1 MGNYSAKQGDYSIA
15 ARPPAAAGPNEFSH
29 LYRRIVTQCKTAC
42 KRLGLRQKLLA
53 RLLRLRL
60 ECGSKCLKGNT
71 AAERHRL
78 RVRLTSKSVDEKF
91 RPGIHAI
98 LARKV
103 LDMKSIPRLLF
114 PLFLLCPGLLF
125 PAAVFAGDD
134 WRPVDP
140 ADLALKAPVVEKDAD
155 AEAIFW
161 EVRLSD
167 DVEGGGPRTV
177 LRHYIR
183 IKVFTERGRESQS
196 KIDIPFLSNWKIQ
209 DIAARTIKPDGSI
222 VELKKDDVLERTI
235 EKANGRKIK
244 AKSFAMPGV
253 EPGAIIEYRWK
264 EVRNDQVANYIRL
277 YFQRDVPVQLV
288 KYYIKPLSLPGFEYG
303 MRVQTFNGEPSP
315 FVKEKDGFYSV
326 SMSKVVAF
334 HEEPRMPPEDAVRPW
349 MLLFYSKETNLEV
362 EKFWQDYGKRTY
374 EANKSRMKVSDEV
387 KTAAAA
393 AIAGA
398 STPEEKLE
406 KLFEFCRSKIKNVND
421 DASGLTSED
430 RAKLKENKSPAD
442 TLKRGMGTGTDI
454 DMLFASLAIASG
466 FDARVVRLSD
476 RSDTFFDKG
485 FPDDYFIQAYDIAV
499 KVGDQ
504 WRFYDPASTY
514 VPLGMLRWQEE
525 AQQALLS
532 DPKQSIWLRTP
543 LSPPEKSKVKRT
555 AKLTLSDDGTLEGDA
570 KIEYYGHMGV
580 FRKEWDDEDSP
591 AQREETLRDTV
602 KKQMSTAE
610 VSAIK
615 VENVTDPLKPY
626 VYNYHIRVPG
636 YAQRTGKRL
645 FLQPEFFQHGIA
657 PLFSG
662 SNRRYP
668 VYFSYPWS
676 EEDQVTIEL
685 PVGFSL
691 DNADAPQPFSAG
703 PVGDYKPTIGVTKDG
718 RTMVYKRNF
727 FFGGADTIVF
737 PVETYAKLKG
747 YFDAIHQ
754 ADNHTVTLKQAA
766 ATAAATP

>member
-1 MGNYSAKQGDYSIA
+1 M
-15 ARPPAAAGPNEFSH
+15 RPLHRFLLPLLF
-29 LYRRIVTQCKTAC
+29 LC
-42 KRLGLRQKLLA
+42 LGL
-53 RLLRLRL
+53 
-60 ECGSKCLKGNT
+60 
-71 AAERHRL
+71 
-78 RVRLTSKSVDEKF
+78 
-91 RPGIHAI
+91 
-98 LARKV
+98 V
-103 LDMKSIPRLLF
+103 L
-114 PLFLLCPGLLF
+114 
-125 PAAVFAGDD
+125 PATVFAGDD

-140 ADLALKAPVVEKDAD
+140 SDLALKVPVVEKDAD

-167 DVEGGGPRTV
+167 EVEGDTPRTV
-177 LRHYIR
+177 LRHYVR
-183 IKVFTERGRESQS
+183 IKVFSERGRESQS

-222 VELKKDDVLERTI
+222 VAVKKEDVLERTI
-235 EKANGRKIK
+235 EKSNGRKIK

-264 EVRNDQVANYIRL
+264 EMRNDRLANYIRL

-288 KYYIKPLSLPGFEYG
+288 KYYIKPLSLPGFEYR
-303 MRVQTFNGEPSP
+303 MRAQTFNGQTSP
-315 FVKEKDGFYSV
+315 FTKEKDGFYSV
-326 SMSKVVAF
+326 SMSKVPAF

-349 MLLFYSKETNLEV
+349 MLVFYSKETKLEG
-362 EKFWQDYGKRTY
+362 EKYWQDYGKRTY
-374 EANKSRMKVSDEV
+374 EENKSRMKVSDEV
-387 KTAAAA
+387 KTASAA

-406 KLFEFCRSKIKNVND
+406 KLFEFCRSKIKNIND
-421 DASGLTSED
+421 DASGLTAED

-454 DMLFASLAIASG
+454 DMLFAALAIAAG
-466 FDARVVRLSD
+466 FDARMVNLSD
-476 RSDTFFDKG
+476 RSDTFFDKA

-499 KVGDQ
+499 KVGDH

-532 DPKQSIWLRTP
+532 DPKEPIWLTTP

-555 AKLTLSDDGTLEGDA
+555 AQLTLSDDGTLEGNA
-570 KIEYYGHMGV
+570 HIEYYGHMAV
-580 FRKEWDDEDSP
+580 YRKEWDDDDSP
-591 AQREETLRDTV
+591 AQREETLRDAV
-602 KKQMSTAE
+602 KKQMSTAD

-615 VENVTDPLKPY
+615 IENVTDPLKPY
-626 VYNYHIRVPG
+626 IYNYHIRVPG

-645 FLQPEFFQHGIA
+645 FLQPEFFQHGIG

-662 SNRRYP
+662 SERKYP
-668 VYFSYPWS
+668 VYFDYPWS

-685 PVGFSL
+685 PAGFSL

-703 PVGDYKPTIGVTKDG
+703 PVSDYKPLISVTKDG
-718 RTMVYKRNF
+718 STLIYKRNF
-727 FFGGADTIVF
+727 FFGGGDTIIF
-737 PVETYAKLKG
+737 PVDSYARLKN
-747 YFDAIHQ
+747 YFDAVHQ
-754 ADNHTVTLKQAA
+754 SDNHTVTLKQAA
-766 ATAAATP
+766 ATATATP

>member
-1 MGNYSAKQGDYSIA
+1 M
-15 ARPPAAAGPNEFSH
+15 R
-29 LYRRIVTQCKTAC
+29 
-42 KRLGLRQKLLA
+42 
-53 RLLRLRL
+53 
-60 ECGSKCLKGNT
+60 
-71 AAERHRL
+71 
-78 RVRLTSKSVDEKF
+78 
-91 RPGIHAI
+91 
-98 LARKV
+98 
-103 LDMKSIPRLLF
+103 SIPRLLF
-114 PLFLLCPGLLF
+114 FLFLFGLVLAL

-167 DVEGGGPRTV
+167 DVESGSPRTV

-183 IKVFTERGRESQS
+183 IKVFSERGRESQS
-196 KIDIPFLSNWKIQ
+196 KIDIPFLSNWKVQ

-222 VELKKDDVLERTI
+222 VVVKKEDVLERTI
-235 EKANGRKIK
+235 VKSNGRKIK

-264 EVRNDQVANYIRL
+264 EMRTDQLANYIRL

-288 KYYIKPLSLPGFEYG
+288 KYYVKPLSLPGFEYG
-303 MRVQTFNGEPSP
+303 MRAQTFNGPASP
-315 FVKEKDGFYSV
+315 FIKEKDGFYSV
-326 SMSKVVAF
+326 SMSKVPAF
-334 HEEPRMPPEDAVRPW
+334 HEEPRMPPEDSVRPW
-349 MLLFYSKETNLEV
+349 MLIYYSKETKLEG
-362 EKFWQDYGKRTY
+362 EKYWQDYGKRTY
-374 EANKSRMKVSDEV
+374 EENKSRMKVSDEV
-387 KTAAAA
+387 KTTSAAAS
-393 AIAGA
+393 AGA

-421 DASGLTSED
+421 DASGLTAEE
-430 RAKLKENKSPAD
+430 RGKLKENKSPAD

-454 DMLFASLAIASG
+454 DMLFASLAIAAG
-466 FDARVVRLSD
+466 FDARLVNLSD

-504 WRFYDPASTY
+504 WHFYDPASTY

-525 AQQALLS
+525 AQEALLS
-532 DPKQSIWLRTP
+532 DPREPIWLRTP

-570 KIEYYGHMGV
+570 QIEYYGHMAV
-580 FRKEWDDEDSP
+580 YRKEWDDDDSP
-591 AQREETLRDTV
+591 AQREETLRETV

-615 VENVTDPLKPY
+615 IENVTDPLKPY
-626 VYNYHIRVPG
+626 TYNYHIRVSG

-645 FLQPEFFQHGIA
+645 FLQPEFFQHGTE

-662 SNRRYP
+662 SERKYP
-668 VYFSYPWS
+668 VYFNYPWS

-685 PVGFSL
+685 PAGFSL

-703 PVGDYKPTIGVTKDG
+703 PVSDYKPSIGITKDG

-727 FFGGADTIVF
+727 FFGGGNTIMF
-737 PVETYAKLKG
+737 PVGSYARLKT
-747 YFDAIHQ
+747 YFDAVHQ
-754 ADNHTVTLKQAA
+754 SDNHTVTLKQAA
-766 ATAAATP
+766 AGTAAATP